1 MKAIEV
7 TEFGGPEVMCLV
19 DLPKPSAGPGEV
31 IVKLAF
37 VGINFK
43 DVYMRTGVY
52 KDRPTGPSGI
62 NYEPKFPFILGLEGA
77 GTVEE
82 LGAGVEDLA
91 PGDRVAFMEGIGA
104 YAEFVAV
111 PGWRVVRVPDDVS
124 LELAAA
130 TQLQGSTAHYLCHGF
145 TTLGPGSSCLAHAG
159 AGGVGHILIQLAKRQ
174 GARVLTTVGSEE
186 KADFVRKLGADVIIP
201 YREVDFREVVMAET
215 DGQGVDIVWDSIG
228 IETIHDSIRCAKTQ
242 GICVLF
248 GSVSGQVNSIAP
260 LELGAAGSVLFTRSH
275 VEHFTRNAEEVR
287 MRADGI
293 FSGISEGWLEIVIDR
308 ILPFDDFAE
317 AQRALEA
324 RETKGK
330 VLLSL
335 NREGSVERTPGRED
349 GATHAG

>member
-1 MKAIEV
+1 MKAVEV
-7 TEFGGPEVMCLV
+7 TEFGGPEVMRLV

-52 KDRPTGPSGI
+52 RDRPTGPSGI
-62 NYEPKFPFILGLEGA
+62 NYEPKFPFVLGLEGA

-82 LGAGVEDLA
+82 LGAGVNDLV

-104 YAEFVAV
+104 YAEYVAV
-111 PGWRVVRVPDDVS
+111 PGWRVVKVPGAVS

-145 TTLGPGSSCLAHAG
+145 TTLGPESSCLAHAG
-159 AGGVGHILIQLAKRQ
+159 AGGVGHILVQLAKHQ

-186 KADFVRKLGADVIIP
+186 KAEFVRQFGADVIIP
-201 YREVDFREVVMAET
+201 YRDANFSEVVLAET

-228 IETIHDSIRCAKTQ
+228 IETIHDSIRCAKTR

-260 LELGAAGSVLFTRSH
+260 LELGAAGTVLFTRSH

-287 MRADGI
+287 MRADAI
-293 FSGISEGWLEIVIDR
+293 FNGISEGWLEIAIDR
-308 ILPFDDFAE
+308 ILPFDDFSE

-335 NREGSVERTPGRED
+335 G
-349 GATHAG
+349 

>member
-7 TEFGGPEVMCLV
+7 TEYGGPEVMRLV
-19 DLPKPSAGPGEV
+19 DLPKPCAGPGEV

-37 VGINFK
+37 AGINFK

-62 NYEPKFPFILGLEGA
+62 NYEAKFPFVPGLEGA

-82 LGAGVEDLA
+82 LGAGVDGLA

-104 YAEFVAV
+104 YAEYVAV
-111 PGWRVVRVPDDVS
+111 PGWRVVRVPDAVS

-130 TQLQGSTAHYLCHGF
+130 SQLQGSTAHYLCHGF
-145 TTLGPGSSCLAHAG
+145 TTLGPESSCLAHAG
-159 AGGVGHILIQLAKRQ
+159 VGGVGHILIQLAKHQ
-174 GARVLTTVGSEE
+174 GARVLTTVGSAE
-186 KADFVRKLGADVIIP
+186 KAEFVRRFGADVIIP
-201 YREVDFREVVMAET
+201 YREADFRQVVMAET

-242 GICVLF
+242 GMCVLF
-248 GSVSGQVNSIAP
+248 GSVSGQVDSIAP

-293 FSGISEGWLEIVIDR
+293 IRGINEGWLEIAIDR
-308 ILPFDDFAE
+308 ILPLDDFAQ

-324 RETKGK
+324 RETMGK

-335 NREGSVERTPGRED
+335 G
-349 GATHAG
+349 